1 MFTSLLHDGVSPEQS
16 HPSNEVEEGIM
27 FETSVVE
34 SRAAAPQRHFGLL
47 SLSVLGH
54 TAAVAA
60 FVAAGLQS
68 SRFPTNAPDE
78 VRFFQLVA
86 PVSVPPPLGTP
97 DGARKPAATPA
108 PAQKPAPRA
117 AVVAPDR
124 IPSVVVPV
132 EPSTGSGDP
141 AITGAGGGEGVFG
154 SPDGVPGGIDFGQ
167 PGGTEPAGD
176 VIHQPGGEVKSPVV
190 IRRVSPEYPRI
201 ALLGRKGGIVRLRCV
216 IDKTGRIRDPEVIF
230 STFDAFNKPALD
242 AVRQWAFAPGILHG
256 KPVDTWFELTVTFSV
271 K

>member
-1 MFTSLLHDGVSPEQS
+1 
-16 HPSNEVEEGIM
+16 M

-54 TAAVAA
+54 TAAVVA

-68 SRFPTNAPDE
+68 NRFPVNAPDE
-78 VRFFQLVA
+78 VRFFELVS
-86 PVSVPPPLGTP
+86 PMSVPPPLGTP
-97 DGARKPAATPA
+97 DGARKPAASPA
-108 PAQKPAPRA
+108 PAQKAVSRPAM
-117 AVVAPDR
+117 VAPDR
-124 IPSVVVPV
+124 IPGDVVPV
-132 EPSTGSGDP
+132 EPASGSGDP
-141 AITGAGGGEGVFG
+141 AIADDGEGDGVFG

-190 IRRVSPEYPRI
+190 IRRVTPEYPRI

-216 IDKTGRIRDPEVIF
+216 IDKKGRIRDPEVIF

-242 AVRQWAFAPGILHG
+242 AVKQWTFAPGVLRG
-256 KPVDTWFELTVTFSV
+256 QPVDTFFELTVTFSV
-271 K
+271 R